1 MSSDSIMNTP
11 NSMNTPTTN
20 SMNTPNKSKKTVE
33 FVSGPNKQESEN
45 RTALGNKS
53 FSPMQT

>member
-11 NSMNTPTTN
+11 NGMNTPTTN

-33 FVSGPNKQESEN
+33 FVSGPNK
-45 RTALGNKS
+45 
-53 FSPMQT
+53 

>member
-33 FVSGPNKQESEN
+33 FVSGPNK
-45 RTALGNKS
+45 
-53 FSPMQT
+53 